1 MFFFFFYP
9 RKVGEGKKVEYSLNW
24 HYANLWGVRQNENL
38 FINNYSHLF
47 IYKMEYGFDE
57 RKERK
62 YIICISSEIE
72 RMYEKEKLTRLE
84 KIWIIYAYEYWF
96 LVHSIF
102 SSPFSYF
109 AICTNWINPY
119 FADGGH
125 FKRTFLFISM
135 RCRMPIKGHRNE
147 PNKFEKEKKKWYICA
162 ATATD
167 KKSSFLV
174 FDSSWLRKSV

>member
-1 MFFFFFYP
+1 MYSENLAAKFFFLFVKQSFLITLFPPFEYSYSIEIYIAKFWLCFFFFFFYP

-62 YIICISSEIE
+62 YIICISPEIE
-72 RMYEKEKLTRLE
+72 RIYEKEKLTRLE

-125 FKRTFLFISM
+125 FKRTFLFIS
-135 RCRMPIKGHRNE
+135 
-147 PNKFEKEKKKWYICA
+147 ICA
-162 ATATD
+162 
-167 KKSSFLV
+167 V
-174 FDSSWLRKSV
+174 ECQ